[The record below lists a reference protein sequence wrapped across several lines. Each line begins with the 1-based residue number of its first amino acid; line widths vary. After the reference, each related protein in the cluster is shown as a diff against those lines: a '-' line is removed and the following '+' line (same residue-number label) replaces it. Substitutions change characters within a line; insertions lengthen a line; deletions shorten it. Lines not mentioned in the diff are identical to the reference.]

1 MATESAVR
9 LIGGTGARDWSKGFG
24 AFDSVGNLSGE
35 DLGFVDDGTGV
46 YGGWQ
51 ESVPNRSGSAPPSM
65 EGSLSALG
73 HLIGHQS
80 GSFEASLANLDN
92 VTDNSKSEDQ
102 LRSDP
107 AYFVYYGSKVKLNP
121 RLPPPLIS
129 RESRRLMNR
138 VGRTKEWRVV
148 SQDNSNKG
156 SLFVSRSTLSTH
168 REESEDDRS
177 PRLDSSSVEDA
188 QTVSSQ
194 SAANFE
200 NQDFNL
206 VSARCRSNSPFL
218 SGRCTNLAFIVL
230 CVFLWTMAVA

>member
-9 LIGGTGARDWSKGFG
+9 LIGGTGTRDWSKGFG
-24 AFDSVGNLSGE
+24 AFDSSVGNLSGE
-35 DLGFVDDGTGV
+35 DVGFVDDGAGV
-46 YGGWQ
+46 YGGWR

-73 HLIGHQS
+73 HLIGQHS
-80 GSFEASLANLDN
+80 GSFEASSVNLDN

-102 LRSDP
+102 LQADP
-107 AYFVYYGSKVKLNP
+107 AYFEYYGSKVKLNP
-121 RLPPPLIS
+121 RLPPPLIL
-129 RESRRLMNR
+129 RESCHLMNQ

-156 SLFVSRSTLSTH
+156 SLFVPRSTLSTH
-168 REESEDDRS
+168 REEPEDDRS
-177 PRLDSSSVEDA
+177 PGLDSSSVEDA

-194 SAANFE
+194 SAAKFE

-206 VSARCRSNSPFL
+206 VSACCGSNSP
-218 SGRCTNLAFIVL
+218 SCQATA
-230 CVFLWTMAVA
+230 